1 MNALEFLISL
11 LTGVCTLLSLLAAY
25 KAVHSAPKFKMS
37 GKALSKLN
45 DYYHST
51 DGSHIF
57 SDPDVIK
64 TIAIIRDSVSLL
76 NVELDESNSKNDWYS
91 SLMNDEFK
99 SALLSTVSKCL
110 RIPTNELSK
119 QIIETL
125 FVSTS
130 SFLRAA
136 KLLDLDKD
144 AQSTIAK
151 YADICSIAKC
161 KVDLCNAYL
170 YTDSAVNNES
180 TYNRDSNFANKQIS
194 DRNILV
200 G

>member
-1 MNALEFLISL
+1 MNALEFLISI
-11 LTGVCTLLSLLAAY
+11 LTGVCTLLSVLAAY

-37 GKALSKLN
+37 GKALSQLN
-45 DYYHST
+45 DY
-51 DGSHIF
+51 SHIF

-76 NVELDESNSKNDWYS
+76 NVELDESNSKNVWYS

-136 KLLDLDKD
+136 ELLDLNKD

-151 YADICSIAKC
+151 YAEICSIAKC
-161 KVDLCNAYL
+161 KVDLCNAYVD
-170 YTDSAVNNES
+170 TDSAVNNES

>member
-11 LTGVCTLLSLLAAY
+11 LTGLCTLLSVLAAY
-25 KAVHSAPKFKMS
+25 RAVHSAPKFKMS
-37 GKALSKLN
+37 AKALPQLN
-45 DYYHST
+45 DCYQFN
-51 DGSHIF
+51 DGSRIF

-64 TIAIIRDSVSLL
+64 TIGIIRDAVSHL
-76 NVELDESNSKNDWYS
+76 NAELAESSNKNEWYS
-91 SLMNDEFK
+91 SLMDSEFK

-136 KLLDLDKD
+136 KLLDLNKD
-144 AQSTIAK
+144 VQSAIAE
-151 YADICSIAKC
+151 YVEICSIAKC
-161 KVDLCNAYL
+161 RVDLCNAYVEIN
-170 YTDSAVNNES
+170 AVVNNES

>member
-1 MNALEFLISL
+1 M
-11 LTGVCTLLSLLAAY
+11 LAAY

-37 GKALSKLN
+37 AKTLPQLN
-45 DYYHST
+45 DCYQSN

-64 TIAIIRDSVSLL
+64 TIGIIRDSVSLL
-76 NVELDESNSKNDWYS
+76 NAELDDSSNKSEWYS
-91 SLMNDEFK
+91 LLMDAEFK

-130 SFLRAA
+130 SFYRAA
-136 KLLDLDKD
+136 KLLDLNEDV
-144 AQSTIAK
+144 QSVIAD
-151 YADICSIAKC
+151 YAEICSIAKC
-161 KVDLCNAYL
+161 RVDLCNSNVE
-170 YTDSAVNNES
+170 TDSAVNNVS
-180 TYNRDSNFANKQIS
+180 TYNCDSNFANKQIS

>member
-1 MNALEFLISL
+1 M
-11 LTGVCTLLSLLAAY
+11 LAAY
-25 KAVHSAPKFKMS
+25 KAVHSARKFKMS
-37 GKALSKLN
+37 AKALPQLN
-45 DYYHST
+45 GCYQSN

-64 TIAIIRDSVSLL
+64 TIGIIRDSVSRL
-76 NVELDESNSKNDWYS
+76 NAELAESSNKNEWYS
-91 SLMNDEFK
+91 SLMDSEFK

-110 RIPTNELSK
+110 RIPANELSK

-125 FVSTS
+125 FISTS

-136 KLLDLDKD
+136 KLLDLNKD
-144 AQSTIAK
+144 VQSTIAE
-151 YADICSIAKC
+151 YAEICSIAKRRL
-161 KVDLCNAYL
+161 DLCNAYVK
-170 YTDSAVNNES
+170 TDSAVNNES

>member
-1 MNALEFLISL
+1 M
-11 LTGVCTLLSLLAAY
+11 
-25 KAVHSAPKFKMS
+25 
-37 GKALSKLN
+37 
-45 DYYHST
+45 
-51 DGSHIF
+51 
-57 SDPDVIK
+57 
-64 TIAIIRDSVSLL
+64 DS
-76 NVELDESNSKNDWYS
+76 
-91 SLMNDEFK
+91 EFK

-136 KLLDLDKD
+136 KLLDLNKD
-144 AQSTIAK
+144 VQSAIAE
-151 YADICSIAKC
+151 YVEICSIAKC
-161 KVDLCNAYL
+161 RVDFRNAYVE
-170 YTDSAVNNES
+170 TDSAINNES
-180 TYNRDSNFANKQIS
+180 TYNRDSNFANRQIS

>member
-1 MNALEFLISL
+1 MPQA
-11 LTGVCTLLSLLAAY
+11 
-25 KAVHSAPKFKMS
+25 M
-37 GKALSKLN
+37 
-45 DYYHST
+45 
-51 DGSHIF
+51 
-57 SDPDVIK
+57 
-64 TIAIIRDSVSLL
+64 
-76 NVELDESNSKNDWYS
+76 
-91 SLMNDEFK
+91 
-99 SALLSTVSKCL
+99 VSKCL

-136 KLLDLDKD
+136 KLLDLNKD

-151 YADICSIAKC
+151 YAKICSIAKC
-161 KVDLCNAYL
+161 KVELCNAYVD
-170 YTDSAVNNES
+170 TDSAVNNES

>member
-1 MNALEFLISL
+1 M
-11 LTGVCTLLSLLAAY
+11 LSAY

-37 GKALSKLN
+37 AKALSQLY
-45 DYYHST
+45 DYYYSN
-51 DGSHIF
+51 DASHIF

-99 SALLSTVSKCL
+99 SALPSTVSKCL

-136 KLLDLDKD
+136 KLLDLNKD
-144 AQSTIAK
+144 VQSTIAK
-151 YADICSIAKC
+151 YAEICSIAKC
-161 KVDLCNAYL
+161 RVDLCNAYVD
-170 YTDSAVNNES
+170 TDLAVNNES

>member
-11 LTGVCTLLSLLAAY
+11 LTGVCTLLSVLAAY
-25 KAVHSAPKFKMS
+25 KAVHSAPKFKM
-37 GKALSKLN
+37 GAKALSQPN
-45 DYYHST
+45 DYYHFN

-99 SALLSTVSKCL
+99 SVLLSTVSKCL

-136 KLLDLDKD
+136 KLLDLNKD

-151 YADICSIAKC
+151 YAEICSIAKC
-161 KVDLCNAYL
+161 KVDLCNAYVD
-170 YTDSAVNNES
+170 TDSAVNNES

-194 DRNILV
+194 DRIILV

>member
-11 LTGVCTLLSLLAAY
+11 LTGLCTLLSVLAAY
-25 KAVHSAPKFKMS
+25 RAVHSAPKFKMS
-37 GKALSKLN
+37 AKALPHLN
-45 DYYHST
+45 ECYQSN

-57 SDPDVIK
+57 SDPDAIK
-64 TIAIIRDSVSLL
+64 TIGIIRDSVSRL
-76 NVELDESNSKNDWYS
+76 NAELAESSNKNEWYS
-91 SLMNDEFK
+91 SLMDSEFK

-125 FVSTS
+125 FISTS

-136 KLLDLDKD
+136 KLLDLNKD
-144 AQSTIAK
+144 VQSAIAE
-151 YADICSIAKC
+151 YAEICSIAKC
-161 KVDLCNAYL
+161 RVDLCNAYVEN
-170 YTDSAVNNES
+170 DSAVNNES

>member
-1 MNALEFLISL
+1 M
-11 LTGVCTLLSLLAAY
+11 LAAY
-25 KAVHSAPKFKMS
+25 KAVHSAPKSKMS
-37 GKALSKLN
+37 AKALPQLIDCYQSN
-45 DYYHST
+45 V
-51 DGSHIF
+51 GSHIF

-64 TIAIIRDSVSLL
+64 TIGIIRDSVSLL
-76 NVELDESNSKNDWYS
+76 NAELDESNNKNEWYS
-91 SLMNDEFK
+91 SLMDAEFK

-130 SFLRAA
+130 SFYRAA
-136 KLLDLDKD
+136 KLLDLNKD
-144 AQSTIAK
+144 VQSAIAE
-151 YADICSIAKC
+151 YAEICSIAKC
-161 KVDLCNAYL
+161 RVDFSNANVA
-170 YTDSAVNNES
+170 TDSAVNNES

>member
-11 LTGVCTLLSLLAAY
+11 LTGLCMLLSVLAAY
-25 KAVHSAPKFKMS
+25 RAVHSAPKFKMS
-37 GKALSKLN
+37 AKALPHLN
-45 DYYHST
+45 ECYQSN

-57 SDPDVIK
+57 SDPDAIK
-64 TIAIIRDSVSLL
+64 TIGIIRDSVSRL
-76 NVELDESNSKNDWYS
+76 NAELAESSNKNEWYS
-91 SLMNDEFK
+91 SLMDSEFK
-99 SALLSTVSKCL
+99 SALLRTFSMCL

-125 FVSTS
+125 FISTS

-136 KLLDLDKD
+136 KLLDLNKD
-144 AQSTIAK
+144 VQSAIAE
-151 YADICSIAKC
+151 YAEICSIAKC
-161 KVDLCNAYL
+161 RVDLCNAYVEN
-170 YTDSAVNNES
+170 DSAVNNES